1 VDVTEAEWKTYA
13 KELIQENARLQSLE
27 DTHQRHYLESDKEIA
42 RQCEVIATLKEELD
56 WMSREWDKDVKKLI
70 KFEHSS
76 F

>member
-1 VDVTEAEWKTYA
+1 MTEAEWKTYV

-42 RQCEVIATLKEELD
+42 RQGEVIATLKEELD
-56 WMSREWDKDVKKLI
+56 WMSRECDKDVKKLI
-70 KFEHSS
+70 KLEHCS